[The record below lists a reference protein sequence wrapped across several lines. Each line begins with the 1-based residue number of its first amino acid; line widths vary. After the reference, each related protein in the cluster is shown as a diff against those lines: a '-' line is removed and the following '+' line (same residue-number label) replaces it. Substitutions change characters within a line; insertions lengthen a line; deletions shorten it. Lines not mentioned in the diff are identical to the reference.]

1 MEAHLREGGGA
12 AAAPARAA
20 SDATVLEAAVVLSQC
35 IIAAGVALHVA
46 RQCKHL
52 QTIRQVGAAL
62 VARFFAGRVQAVLA
76 AHPVAA
82 SPAAGI
88 STATAQHA
96 VDAVG
101 AVWQVL

>member
-1 MEAHLREGGGA
+1 
-12 AAAPARAA
+12 
-20 SDATVLEAAVVLSQC
+20 
-35 IIAAGVALHVA
+35 
-46 RQCKHL
+46 
-52 QTIRQVGAAL
+52 
-62 VARFFAGRVQAVLA
+62 VLA